1 VLTRLLIGVDQR
13 RSSRIV
19 LRALQGDCDASAV
32 FLRLA
37 HRALP
42 GRHFLDLR
50 EAVPLLGDS
59 ISYRLAV
66 LAAGGNWLRSV
77 VGEAPVAGPLLRH
90 SVACAIASEPLGR
103 DSGRVDPMFSFVL
116 GLLHHLGDAVR
127 LSVKRR
133 RSVQLE
139 HEQRFEIAGQ
149 LLKSAGASDSLSRGL
164 CDYGRFMLD
173 PSVVLPVE
181 AQLLAAADHA
191 VTTFGYAAPSPCSL
205 PAVNARVLD
214 LVAGLFESRR
224 RITRS
229 IEEVVGCVVE
239 REEHRPEMEPP
250 ARLISPAHSPVV
262 LPDVLDGVS
271 ARDLGPLPV
280 LFSRITDAQDAESV
294 AVAGTAGLVEEL
306 GVSRAYFLSIGENGV
321 LSGRVLSSR
330 GNVPLALHDVSLQ
343 RSQLPRALSMAL
355 MTGRPIL
362 HEGLTGGLEALAADE
377 VLPTFFVPVMVG
389 KEALGILGVEV
400 ADSNSVSPDLLAAI
414 AAHTALA
421 LKAVDLRRLSD
432 EAKTDELTGLFNR
445 RGILDVLDS
454 LVENRTQGR
463 DLAIALIDC
472 DHLKKVNDNFGHLMG
487 DEFLRRISEVVR
499 QSLRNS
505 DELGR
510 YGGDEFLAVLP
521 DAGQQHTE
529 MAMERAR
536 ANVEQAGLDSE
547 DGLLLS
553 ISAGAV
559 VCGPGP
565 SSREKLLKLAD
576 FALYR
581 AKELGRNAVVV
592 LNADQPPNVA
602 L

>member
-1 VLTRLLIGVDQR
+1 MTRLLIGVDEP
-13 RSSRIV
+13 RSTRAI
-19 LRALQGDCDASAV
+19 LRALQGDWDATAI

-42 GRHFLDLR
+42 GRRFMDLS
-50 EAVPLLGDS
+50 EAVPLLGES
-59 ISYRLAV
+59 ISFRLAL
-66 LAAGGNWLRSV
+66 LASGGNWLRSV
-77 VGEAPVAGPLLRH
+77 VGDAPITGPLLRH
-90 SVACAIASEPLGR
+90 SVACAVASEPLGR
-103 DSGRVDPMFSFVL
+103 DSRLVDPMHAFVL

-127 LSVKRR
+127 LSVRR
-133 RSVQLE
+133 RRTVHLE
-139 HEQRFEIAGQ
+139 HEQRFQIASE
-149 LLKSAGASDSLSRGL
+149 LLSSAGAPDALANGL
-164 CDYGRFMLD
+164 LQYGRFMLD
-173 PSVVLPVE
+173 PALELPVE

-214 LVAGLFESRR
+214 MVAGLFESRR
-224 RITRS
+224 RVARS

-239 REEHRPEMEPP
+239 REDRPIDT
-250 ARLISPAHSPVV
+250 AKSSDSSPSAYSPVV
-262 LPDVLDGVS
+262 MPEVLEGVS

-280 LFSRITDAQDAESV
+280 LFSRITNAQDAEAV

-306 GVSRAYFLSIGENGV
+306 GVVRAYFLSLGEGDT
-321 LSGRVLSSR
+321 LLGRVLSSR
-330 GNVPLALHDVSLQ
+330 GNVPLALHNVCLKKAQS
-343 RSQLPRALSMAL
+343 PRAVSMAL
-355 MTGRPIL
+355 TTGRPIL
-362 HEGLTGGLEALAADE
+362 HQGLTGGLEELATDE
-377 VLPTFFVPVMVG
+377 VLPTFFVPVCVG
-389 KEALGILGVEV
+389 KEVLGVLGVEV
-400 ADSNSVSPDLLAAI
+400 ADASNVSPDLLAAV
-414 AAHTALA
+414 AAHSALA
-421 LKAVDLRRLSD
+421 LKAVDLRRLST
-432 EAKTDELTGLFNR
+432 EATTDELTGLFNR
-445 RGILDVLDS
+445 RGILDVLDN
-454 LVENRTQGR
+454 LVENRASGAE
-463 DLAIALIDC
+463 LAIALIDC

-499 QSLRNS
+499 QSLRGS

-521 DAGQQHTE
+521 DAGKEHTE

-559 VCGPGP
+559 ICGPGP

-592 LNADQPPNVA
+592 LDADQPPSVA